1 MLGDVEGESERARG
15 KYDQNTLHA
24 CIKLSINTHILK

>member
-24 CIKLSINTHILK
+24 CMKFSMI